1 LKVPFNFII
10 SNILLPDYIKAVVSV
25 FHHLYDY
32 AIYYFNL
39 KDILLYLM
47 FNIKTHFMLSYF
59 PLSFPWRFC
68 SLVADWTMWLWRH
81 VLIIFLHNCIVN
93 FCIKR
98 KNLSN
103 SIINKKKSLPQINIH
118 IVWLTIHS
126 CQTDEGRVIQV
137 IQIFIHYSNLVQQYG
152 LEISNKP
159 WNLRIKRFN
168 LTSEKLTW
176 SWMAFFLSQEFL
188 LLFNVTSL
196 INSIFI
202 FYGNKCVNNNILLDI
217 IKWFYY

>member
-1 LKVPFNFII
+1 MTLPSSVWQEWIVSQTICMFICGNDFFFLLIIELERFFLFFSLKKTI
-10 SNILLPDYIKAVVSV
+10 SV

-93 FCIKR
+93 FCITLR
-98 KNLSN
+98 QQLWYNL
-103 SIINKKKSLPQINIH
+103 
-118 IVWLTIHS
+118 
-126 CQTDEGRVIQV
+126 GGG
-137 IQIFIHYSNLVQQYG
+137 Y
-152 LEISNKP
+152 
-159 WNLRIKRFN
+159 
-168 LTSEKLTW
+168 
-176 SWMAFFLSQEFL
+176 
-188 LLFNVTSL
+188 L
-196 INSIFI
+196 I
-202 FYGNKCVNNNILLDI
+202 
-217 IKWFYY
+217 